1 MASILLIDDSETVQK
16 LVSSTL
22 ASQGHEVSVASDMR
36 RGVKQLREAS
46 VDLILMDLNMPEV
59 RGEAGVKLLRQRM
72 QLKTPIII
80 LSGEITQATVL
91 NMRPLGV
98 EGFVAKGE
106 DFGMVLLL
114 EIERVLGDQ
123 SGWT

>member
-1 MASILLIDDSETVQK
+1 MASILLIDDSETVQHMVTAA
-16 LVSSTL
+16 LQ
-22 ASQGHEVSVASDMR
+22 AQGHQVAAASDMR
-36 RGVKQLREAS
+36 RGVKHLRESS

-91 NMRPLGV
+91 SMKPLGV
-98 EGFVAKGE
+98 EGFVAKSE
-106 DFGMVLLL
+106 DFSMVLLL
-114 EIERVLGDQ
+114 EIERVLGVQ
-123 SGWT
+123 SDWA